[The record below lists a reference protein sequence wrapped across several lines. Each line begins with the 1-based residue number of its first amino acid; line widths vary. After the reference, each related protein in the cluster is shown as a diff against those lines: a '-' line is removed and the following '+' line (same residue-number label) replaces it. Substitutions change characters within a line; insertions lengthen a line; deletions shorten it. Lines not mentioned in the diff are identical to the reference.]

1 MLNLRVASF
10 TAILLQYVMVFNVID
25 YFTPHV
31 NKICNNFCQETYIC
45 SMHTDLAIIFT
56 WLINTLAM
64 V

>member
-10 TAILLQYVMVFNVID
+10 TAILLQYVKVFKVID

-31 NKICNNFCQETYIC
+31 NNICSNFCQETYIC